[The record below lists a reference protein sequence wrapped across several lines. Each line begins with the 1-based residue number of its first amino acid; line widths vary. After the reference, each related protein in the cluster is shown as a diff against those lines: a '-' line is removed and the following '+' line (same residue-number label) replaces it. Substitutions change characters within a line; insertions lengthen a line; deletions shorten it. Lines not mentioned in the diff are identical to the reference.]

1 MVMKKEGRGNLF
13 WQLFINVL
21 IWVGITGAIGSLFVT
36 LGIIMIGEYVTL
48 LLSIPVLLASLMLYR
63 WADARDSNVKR
74 NS

>member
-1 MVMKKEGRGNLF
+1 MKKEGRRNFF
-13 WQLFINVL
+13 WQLVINFL

-48 LLSIPVLLASLMLYR
+48 LLSIPVLLASVMLYR

-74 NS
+74 KR

>member
-1 MVMKKEGRGNLF
+1 MKKEGRRNFF
-13 WQLFINVL
+13 WQLVISFL

-48 LLSIPVLLASLMLYR
+48 LLSIPVLLASVMLYR

-74 NS
+74 KR